1 MQNGVRRRFDFISK
15 RDLLEAVGFFE
26 TKKRFYKL
34 YFSFVKIKSLG
45 KPSKNTTKSVSTSAT
60 LASLM
65 NSAYFPAYEHA
76 KSILDTGGDIDDQLW
91 AKLIKC
97 RILDLKKEVQT
108 RTSRKT
114 VCD

>member
-1 MQNGVRRRFDFISK
+1 MQNGVRRRFDFMSK

-60 LASLM
+60 IVRLL
-65 NSAYFPAYEHA
+65 NYAYLPAY
-76 KSILDTGGDIDDQLW
+76 KYT
-91 AKLIKC
+91 KLIFYTE
-97 RILDLKKEVQT
+97 IYIYNQL
-108 RTSRKT
+108 
-114 VCD
+114 